1 LQTIDQQQITTAKIF
16 GIAGY
21 VLAGLFA
28 CLMLFMRKRI
38 GLANGIMKE
47 SARAINAVPLLV
59 LMPVFEAVGMVA
71 FFIPFIY
78 YGKYYIRMYIDMY
91 TTS

>member
-1 LQTIDQQQITTAKIF
+1 
-16 GIAGY
+16 
-21 VLAGLFA
+21 
-28 CLMLFMRKRI
+28 MLFMRKRI

-59 LMPVFEAVGMVA
+59 LMPVFEAIGMVA

-78 YGKYYIRMYIDMY
+78 YGEFTYTHIYMYICVSITDSGTVLDRSRNAPRTVLTVFIMY
-91 TTS
+91 CAY

>member
-1 LQTIDQQQITTAKIF
+1 ML
-16 GIAGY
+16 GIIGY

-59 LMPVFEAVGMVA
+59 LMPVFEAVGVVA
-71 FFIPFIY
+71 FFIPFVY
-78 YGKYYIRMYIDMY
+78 YGESYDTVVGRIVAC
-91 TTS
+91 